1 MRVKKDKKKVEIASS
16 GKKNENN
23 RAKSVGGG
31 KANSAAAS
39 ASSLTKASVNKKR
52 PPSAKNIQKK
62 GSQDEKMNRSI
73 DKPPKTPEEQQQPQH
88 KEKENDGSAKTTT
101 NEEVSE
107 DDKSMKEIT
116 TQAEIHATETIQTT
130 DVDEGVLTDAT
141 YTIEKREMISEP
153 PTIKEE
159 VLTTTTTVSEGNKKV
174 SFKGDDE
181 VEIVQQQHQ
190 QKKEEEEEVREKPPV
205 ELPLCDEKMR
215 AASPLPPLPELP
227 FDELPE
233 NILRP
238 KSQTP
243 ESVGSFTILE
253 DGDDAEQKLKE
264 FDEMTQDDFRHQ
276 QLTTTTGDEDESE
289 EQQYFDDSSSMEKLP
304 RRTKLRDSDGF
315 AIIDDAKD
323 QDSGIE
329 PSPRAQPRTSKI
341 PAPRFSNSSAIPTT
355 RRSFIV
361 SEDRPRSTRI
371 EGRKPG
377 DKNSCN
383 MTTVTQSIQKN
394 MRR

>member
-23 RAKSVGGG
+23 RAKMVGG
-31 KANSAAAS
+31 KANSAAAP
-39 ASSLTKASVNKKR
+39 APSLTKASVNKKR

-73 DKPPKTPEEQQQPQH
+73 DKPKTPDEQHQH
-88 KEKENDGSAKTTT
+88 KDNDGSGKTTT

-107 DDKSMKEIT
+107 DDKSTKEII
-116 TQAEIHATETIQTT
+116 TQAEIHATEMIQTT

-141 YTIEKREMISEP
+141 YTIEKRVISEP
-153 PTIKEE
+153 PTIMEE
-159 VLTTTTTVSEGNKKV
+159 VMITTMTTTVSEVNKKV

-181 VEIVQQQHQ
+181 VEIVQQQ
-190 QKKEEEEEVREKPPV
+190 KEEEIVGEKQPV

-215 AASPLPPLPELP
+215 AASPLPSVIMQEMP

-233 NILRP
+233 NIPRP

-243 ESVGSFTILE
+243 ESIGSFTILE

-304 RRTKLRDSDGF
+304 RRTKLRDSEGF

>member
-23 RAKSVGGG
+23 RAKSGGG
-31 KANSAAAS
+31 KANSVAAS

-52 PPSAKNIQKK
+52 PPSAKNPSIQKK

-73 DKPPKTPEEQQQPQH
+73 DKTPRTPDEQQHHQQSH
-88 KEKENDGSAKTTT
+88 QKDKENDGSAKTTT

-107 DDKSMKEIT
+107 DDKSTKEII
-116 TQAEIHATETIQTT
+116 TQAEIHATETIQMT

-141 YTIEKREMISEP
+141 YTIDKREVSEV

-159 VLTTTTTVSEGNKKV
+159 VVMTTTTNVSEGNKKV

-181 VEIVQQQHQ
+181 VETVQQQ
-190 QKKEEEEEVREKPPV
+190 KEEEKQPPV
-205 ELPLCDEKMR
+205 ELPVCDEKMR

-233 NILRP
+233 NIPRP

-264 FDEMTQDDFRHQ
+264 FDEMTQDDYRQQ

-304 RRTKLRDSDGF
+304 RRTKLRDGDGF

>member
-16 GKKNENN
+16 GKKSENN
-23 RAKSVGGG
+23 RAKMVGG
-31 KANSAAAS
+31 KANSAAAP
-39 ASSLTKASVNKKR
+39 APSLTKASVNKKR

-73 DKPPKTPEEQQQPQH
+73 DKPKTPDEQHQH
-88 KEKENDGSAKTTT
+88 KDNDASGKTTT

-107 DDKSMKEIT
+107 DDKSTKEII
-116 TQAEIHATETIQTT
+116 TQAEIHATEMIQTT

-141 YTIEKREMISEP
+141 YTIEKRVISEP
-153 PTIKEE
+153 PTIIEE
-159 VLTTTTTVSEGNKKV
+159 VMVTTTTTTVSEVNKKV

-181 VEIVQQQHQ
+181 VEIVQQQ
-190 QKKEEEEEVREKPPV
+190 KEEEIVGEKQPV

-215 AASPLPPLPELP
+215 AASPLPSVIMQEMP

-233 NILRP
+233 NIPRP

-243 ESVGSFTILE
+243 ESIGSFTILE

-304 RRTKLRDSDGF
+304 RRTKLRDSEGF